1 MHSAFSNLGM
11 TSPVLAAPMA
21 GGPTSPAMV
30 VAAAGAGSLG
40 FVAAGYK
47 TPDLLAEQIREVRAG
62 THAFGVNLFAPNAVP
77 IDEDEFRRYAG
88 AIQPVADRYGMDLRE
103 AALREDDD
111 WWQQKVDLLLAAPV
125 PLVSFTFGLP
135 DVATIKALR
144 GAGTVTVQTVT
155 SADEAKR
162 AVETGVDMLA
172 VQSSAAG
179 GHWGTLSPARPPGQL
194 SLTDLVASV
203 RAVAELPLIA
213 AGGLSTS
220 QEVAT
225 TLQAGA
231 DAVAVGTILLRSH
244 ESAASDVHKSALA
257 DPSRTRRVL
266 TRAFSGRPA
275 GGLVNEFI
283 ERYDAIAPLGYPAVH
298 HLTSPIRKAA
308 AAAGDPEAANLWA
321 GGGWRN
327 ATDEPVAAIL
337 QRLSATL

>member
-1 MHSAFSNLGM
+1 MHSALANLGM

-30 VAAAGAGSLG
+30 VAAAAAGSLG

-47 TPDLLAEQIREVRAG
+47 TPDLLAEQIREVRTG
-62 THAFGVNLFAPNAVP
+62 TPTFGVNLFAPNAVP
-77 IDEDEFRRYAG
+77 IDEDEFRRYAD
-88 AIQPVADRYGMDLRE
+88 AIQPCADRYDIDLRE
-103 AALREDDD
+103 AAPREDDD
-111 WWQQKVDLLLAAPV
+111 WWQQKVDLLLADPV
-125 PLVSFTFGLP
+125 PVVSFTFGLP
-135 DVATIKALR
+135 DAATVSALR

-162 AVETGVDMLA
+162 AVEAGVDMLA

-179 GHWGTLSPARPPGQL
+179 GHWGTLSPASPPEQL
-194 SLTDLVASV
+194 SLTELVTSV
-203 RAVAELPLIA
+203 RTVTALPVIA
-213 AGGLSTS
+213 AGGLSTP
-220 QEVAT
+220 QEVAA

-231 DAVAVGTILLRSH
+231 DAVAVGTVLLRSH
-244 ESAASDVHKSALA
+244 ESAASEVHKAALS
-257 DPSRTRRVL
+257 DPSRDRRVL

-283 ERYDAIAPLGYPAVH
+283 ERYDATAPLGYPAVH

-308 AAAGDPEAANLWA
+308 AAAGDPEAVNLWA
-321 GGGWRN
+321 GTGWRN

-337 QRLSATL
+337 QRLSASL